1 MVPNNVTIQNTL
13 EQNTAN
19 MILYEDSFAKIAFF
33 TKQIPNWEI
42 PIFYFDFDLQ
52 YTGFV
57 RAGITP
63 PLKNLTLLYPE
74 NGSLRE
80 DLKSVIEKISKKRS
94 LVIIDSLNGFFNN
107 LEGEKDIG
115 RLINSFLMLLASSGN
130 HTKSTVLVGILSKL
144 NDENKWVLH
153 NTGRHVIENEHF
165 TNIQLARSEN
175 NILINDNLV
184 SSEISKSYGTTT
196 SFSIL

>member
-1 MVPNNVTIQNTL
+1 MVPKKTAIQNIL

-19 MILYEDSFAKIAFF
+19 MIFYEDSFAKTAFF
-33 TKQIPNWEI
+33 TKEMSNWEI

-80 DLKSVIEKISKKRS
+80 NLKSVIEKISMERS
-94 LVIIDSLNGFFNN
+94 LIIIDSLNGFFNH
-107 LEGEKDIG
+107 LEGKKDTG
-115 RLINSFLMLLASSGN
+115 RLINSFLMLLVSCAK
-130 HTKSTVLVGILSKL
+130 HAKSTVIVGILSKL
-144 NDENKWVLH
+144 NDENERVLY
-153 NTGRHVIENEHF
+153 NTGRRVMKNEHF
-165 TNIQLARSEN
+165 TKIQLTRTEKGMFTKALNSDSTE
-175 NILINDNLV
+175 
-184 SSEISKSYGTTT
+184 
-196 SFSIL
+196 

>member
-1 MVPNNVTIQNTL
+1 MVPKKTAIQNIL
-13 EQNTAN
+13 EQNTMN
-19 MILYEDSFAKIAFF
+19 MIFYDDSFAKTAFF
-33 TKQIPNWEI
+33 TKEIPNWEI

-57 RAGITP
+57 RARITP
-63 PLKNLTLLYPE
+63 PLKNLTFLYPE

-80 DLKSVIEKISKKRS
+80 DLKFVIEKISKKRS
-94 LVIIDSLNGFFNN
+94 LIIIDSFNGFFNI

-144 NDENKWVLH
+144 NDENKWVLY
-153 NTGRHVIENEHF
+153 NTGRRVIDSEHF
-165 TNIQLARSEN
+165 TKIQLIKSKN
-175 NILINDNLV
+175 SMVTKVLNPDNSSHSHLIL
-184 SSEISKSYGTTT
+184 
-196 SFSIL
+196 